1 MLDGKIFMESDEII
15 FRRVEDEHVRNLVL
29 YATADEKHLTL
40 DKKGTKKI
48 TKEDLMELLMRG
60 YVIISLDNEYLI
72 PTKFSNDGSY
82 VTVKCYGDG
91 TAKTFYSKE
100 KSID

>member
-29 YATADEKHLTL
+29 YAKDSDLHLTL
-40 DKKGTKKI
+40 DKEGNKKI
-48 TKEDLMELLMRG
+48 NKENLMELLMRG
-60 YVIISLDNEYLI
+60 YVIISLGDEYLI
-72 PTKFSNDGSY
+72 PTKFSNNGSY

-100 KSID
+100 QS

>member
-60 YVIISLDNEYLI
+60 YVIISLDDEYLI
-72 PTKFSNDGSY
+72 PTKFSITDSY
-82 VTVKCYGDG
+82 VTVKCSGDG
-91 TAKTFYSKE
+91 TTKTFYSKE

>member
-1 MLDGKIFMESDEII
+1 MLNGKIFMESDKII
-15 FRRVEDEHVRNLVL
+15 FSRVEDEHIRNLVL

-40 DKKGTKKI
+40 DKKGEKEI
-48 TKEDLMELLMRG
+48 TKENLMELLMRG
-60 YVIISLDNEYLI
+60 YVIISLGDEYLI
-72 PTKFSNDGSY
+72 PTKFSNNGSY

-100 KSID
+100 QS

>member
-29 YATADEKHLTL
+29 YAKDSDLHLTL

-48 TKEDLMELLMRG
+48 NKENLMELLMRG
-60 YVIISLDNEYLI
+60 YVIISLDDDYLI
-72 PTKFSNDGSY
+72 PTKFSNNGSY
-82 VTVKCYGDG
+82 VTVICSGDG

-100 KSID
+100 QS

>member
-1 MLDGKIFMESDEII
+1 MLNGKIFMESDEII

-29 YATADEKHLTL
+29 YAKDSDLHLTL

-48 TKEDLMELLMRG
+48 AKEDLMELLMRG
-60 YVIISLDNEYLI
+60 YVIISLNNEYLI
-72 PTKFSNDGSY
+72 PTKFSITDSY
-82 VTVKCYGDG
+82 VTVICAGDG

-100 KSID
+100 QA